1 VELEFADRVPGAPVG
16 RSAAKARPSSV
27 GPARAALPLTRFAP
41 GDDAEIRQIEWAIF
55 EATLRAARAN
65 ADFGAAVEERLSRV
79 RFAYRPLWH
88 VASRALLGYRCTPSL
103 VENDTVIQ
111 GDGVLPNP
119 MSVDQ
124 HMLLD
129 QLALTNVIVDIE
141 AMLTKDLDS
150 VIIAPLHFSSFT
162 ADWSLGALSKLCTHI
177 PTQGR
182 KRLVI
187 EIVDAANGRT
197 DARLPGVV
205 RMLKPYCTRLGAVVP
220 IRTRDLR
227 YWAELGFLTA
237 TADLTDWDGQEQDL
251 VGELDRFALAARR
264 DGLKAAVLGLRSR
277 SLILAAAT
285 MGFEF
290 VHGAPISH
298 LAAMGVM
305 EQVPFDF
312 ADLYDG

>member
-1 VELEFADRVPGAPVG
+1 
-16 RSAAKARPSSV
+16 
-27 GPARAALPLTRFAP
+27 
-41 GDDAEIRQIEWAIF
+41 
-55 EATLRAARAN
+55 
-65 ADFGAAVEERLSRV
+65 
-79 RFAYRPLWH
+79 
-88 VASRALLGYRCTPSL
+88 
-103 VENDTVIQ
+103 
-111 GDGVLPNP
+111 

-141 AMLTKDLDS
+141 AMLTKNLDS
-150 VIIAPLHFSSFT
+150 VIIVPLHFSSFT
-162 ADWSLGALSKLCTHI
+162 ADWSVGALSKLCTHI

-237 TADLTDWDGQEQDL
+237 TADLTDWGGQEQDL

-264 DGLKAAVLGLRSR
+264 DGLKAAVLGLKSR